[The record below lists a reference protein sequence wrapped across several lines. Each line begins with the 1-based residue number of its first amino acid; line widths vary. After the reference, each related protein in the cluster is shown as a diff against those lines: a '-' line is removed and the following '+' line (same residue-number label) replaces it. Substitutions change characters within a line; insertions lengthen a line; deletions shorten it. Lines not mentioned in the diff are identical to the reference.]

1 LVDKRVQHEAVEVI
15 AGGAEDAAE
24 HARKA
29 VLHAELRNAPTLG
42 DVAAATADCAG
53 FDSGPYPRSDGSC
66 GASFLMCL
74 GCTNAH
80 IHPGHHP
87 RLAHLHHALS
97 NLRSV
102 IPPTTWATDWGDAH
116 ARLEHL
122 KHSLGE
128 PIWHQALSRV
138 SADDRGLIDH
148 LLTGHLDI

>member
-1 LVDKRVQHEAVEVI
+1 
-15 AGGAEDAAE
+15 
-24 HARKA
+24 
-29 VLHAELRNAPTLG
+29 
-42 DVAAATADCAG
+42 
-53 FDSGPYPRSDGSC
+53 
-66 GASFLMCL
+66 MCL

-102 IPPTTWATDWGDAH
+102 MPPTTWVPDWGDAY

-128 PIWHQALSRV
+128 PIWNQALSRV

-148 LLTGHLDI
+148 LLTGNLDT